1 MPDNNSISEMS
12 RLMDIMNGKVSKTEN
27 FQQSTS
33 AKTDSMK
40 KILESFYSVSEN
52 AIKSGK
58 EFTETKEAY
67 LTEQTATGVKI
78 GPWYIDC
85 FKQSNLRT
93 YNIREENSDNYLI
106 QDLVLYEAAYAL
118 VKAMLKNENMNSTL
132 VTSIL
137 RFESDYSKSL
147 NDAIH
152 HKHALSSASLS
163 ETRKAVLEDRYEAA
177 KYNAALAKHRIQELD

>member
-1 MPDNNSISEMS
+1 MTNNSISEMS
-12 RLMDIMNGKVSKTEN
+12 RLMDIMNGKVST
-27 FQQSTS
+27 QSTDSYSNTS

-40 KILESFYSVSEN
+40 KILESFYNVSGN

-67 LTEQTATGVKI
+67 LTEETSTGVKI

-93 YNIREENSDNYLI
+93 YNIREDGSESYLV

-118 VKAMLKNENMNSTL
+118 VKAMLKNESMNSNL
-132 VTSIL
+132 VNSIL
-137 RFESDYSKSL
+137 KLESDYSKSL
-147 NDAIH
+147 NDAIY
-152 HKHALSSASLS
+152 HKHALNSSNLS
-163 ETRKAVLEDRYEAA
+163 ETRRAILEDRYEAA
-177 KYNAALAKHRIQELD
+177 KYNAALAKHRIKELE